1 MRPMRG
7 CRSVTRI
14 SGLLR
19 RPGAGW
25 LIASLAL
32 AVAAIAT
39 LGGGE
44 SAPTTTIVVARQDI
58 PAGVRLSTESIP
70 SLLEQIEVPRVSAL
84 DAALSSPSEA
94 IDEIVAV
101 GLAPGEP
108 VTPGALEGRVDV
120 GVRPLLPGERAVS
133 LNVAEPGPGIRPG
146 ARVDIVRSSPHEG
159 GVARVV
165 VSAAELLSVGD
176 GEPFAGARS
185 VSLRVGVAD
194 ALEIAGASNIGSEL
208 RLLLRAPGDTADSG
222 P

>member
-1 MRPMRG
+1 MWGRRD
-7 CRSVTRI
+7 VTRI
-14 SGLLR
+14 SALIR
-19 RPGAGW
+19 RPGVGW

-39 LGGGE
+39 LGGGG

-70 SLLEQIEVPRVSAL
+70 SLLEQVEVPQGSAF
-84 DAALSSPSEA
+84 DAVLSSPSEA

-101 GLAPGEP
+101 GLASGEP
-108 VTPGALEGRVDV
+108 LTPAALEGRIDV
-120 GVRPLLPGERAVS
+120 GVRPLLPGERAIS

-146 ARVDIVRSSPHEG
+146 ARVDIVRSSPEAVG
-159 GVARVV
+159 AARVV

-176 GEPFAGARS
+176 EEPFAGGRT
-185 VSLRVGVAD
+185 VSLRVGVD
-194 ALEIAGASNIGSEL
+194 EALEIAGAPNFGSEL
-208 RLLLRAPGDTADSG
+208 RLLLRAPGDTEDSG